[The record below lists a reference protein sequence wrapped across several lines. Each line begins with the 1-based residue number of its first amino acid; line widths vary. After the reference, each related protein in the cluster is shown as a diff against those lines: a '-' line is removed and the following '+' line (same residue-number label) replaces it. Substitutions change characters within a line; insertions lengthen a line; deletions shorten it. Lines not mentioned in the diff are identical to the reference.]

1 LRLVVDTNV
10 LVAGLL
16 RPYGPPGRILDS
28 ILRQSFTV
36 LYDDRILAEY
46 DGVLARP
53 RFGFDPI
60 AIGIFLAFVRDTGE
74 RILAPPLE
82 LRCSDPGDQ
91 PFLEVAVEG
100 GAAALVTGNRRHFPS
115 ASPVRVL
122 TPAELVQLR
131 GEQR

>member
-1 LRLVVDTNV
+1 MRLVVDTNV

-16 RPYGPPGRILDS
+16 RPDGPPGRILDS

-46 DGVLARP
+46 EVVLARR

-74 RILAPPLE
+74 RILAPALE
-82 LRCSDPGDQ
+82 LRCSDAGDQ
-91 PFLEVAVEG
+91 PFLEVAVEA

-115 ASPVRVL
+115 ASPVPVL
-122 TPAELVQLR
+122 TPAELIQHAGDR
-131 GEQR
+131 R